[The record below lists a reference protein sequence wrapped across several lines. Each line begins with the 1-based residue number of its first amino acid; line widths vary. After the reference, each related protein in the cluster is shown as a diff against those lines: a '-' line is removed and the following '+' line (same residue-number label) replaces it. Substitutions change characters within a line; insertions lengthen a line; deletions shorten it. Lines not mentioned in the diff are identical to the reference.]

1 MKLAKT
7 DVFGGVILHQL
18 LHLNRKCALDKTE
31 LILILSVFVLCL
43 TGAFLVPVEQ
53 CPDEH
58 ARQLLSDWMFKNGS
72 FPTGDEAETIIPGWG
87 FSYALRPYL
96 SSIVAA
102 LFMRL
107 TALFTSSPRALLVA
121 SRLCSVLSV
130 TGCSYFC
137 IKTGHLVFKK
147 TISSVVFSFFVCF
160 LPQVLFLGM
169 YQNNDSLSLAAVSM
183 IVFYSTKGCKSQWEY
198 GSCIGLAIGFA
209 LALQAYYITYG
220 WVLVGF
226 FLFVLML
233 IRQTDVS
240 GKWLSILKRVVLV
253 SGICLLLSGC
263 FFVRNAVLHNGDFLG
278 LITENNS
285 KELLESQG
293 FSLSY
298 STPAKEGFDV
308 ISFFFRHNCAWLG
321 LTIRSFIGCFGYM
334 NIPLPLPLFC
344 VYVGIMALGTGTYIF
359 VVFKNR
365 PDSINQLLFLL
376 LFLSSII
383 TFVLHFI
390 HSYLRDY
397 QPQGRYIITVALML
411 GYMIAYAT
419 EGIDWR
425 KEGRA
430 YSKKK
435 SCSVVLTTSNIFI
448 VLWFITFVCSLFT
461 MKKML

>member
-226 FLFVLML
+226 FLFVL
-233 IRQTDVS
+233 
-240 GKWLSILKRVVLV
+240 
-253 SGICLLLSGC
+253 
-263 FFVRNAVLHNGDFLG
+263 
-278 LITENNS
+278 
-285 KELLESQG
+285 
-293 FSLSY
+293 
-298 STPAKEGFDV
+298 
-308 ISFFFRHNCAWLG
+308 ISH
-321 LTIRSFIGCFGYM
+321 
-334 NIPLPLPLFC
+334 LF
-344 VYVGIMALGTGTYIF
+344 
-359 VVFKNR
+359 
-365 PDSINQLLFLL
+365 
-376 LFLSSII
+376 
-383 TFVLHFI
+383 
-390 HSYLRDY
+390 
-397 QPQGRYIITVALML
+397 
-411 GYMIAYAT
+411 
-419 EGIDWR
+419 
-425 KEGRA
+425 
-430 YSKKK
+430 
-435 SCSVVLTTSNIFI
+435 
-448 VLWFITFVCSLFT
+448 
-461 MKKML
+461 

>member
-1 MKLAKT
+1 
-7 DVFGGVILHQL
+7 
-18 LHLNRKCALDKTE
+18 
-31 LILILSVFVLCL
+31 
-43 TGAFLVPVEQ
+43 
-53 CPDEH
+53 
-58 ARQLLSDWMFKNGS
+58 
-72 FPTGDEAETIIPGWG
+72 
-87 FSYALRPYL
+87 
-96 SSIVAA
+96 
-102 LFMRL
+102 
-107 TALFTSSPRALLVA
+107 
-121 SRLCSVLSV
+121 
-130 TGCSYFC
+130 
-137 IKTGHLVFKK
+137 
-147 TISSVVFSFFVCF
+147 
-160 LPQVLFLGM
+160 
-169 YQNNDSLSLAAVSM
+169 M

-253 SGICLLLSGC
+253 SGICLLLSGW